1 MKTTIERISNGL
13 YMLLFGLVLLWIT
26 LGLISGNVIFQ
37 LLRLWPLFFVVAG
50 IEIIFR
56 RTKFYFLKI
65 ISTIIVIS
73 SVAGIIYVSQG
84 GNFFRQRDAE
94 TYKVNQEI
102 SSGKTADLNVDFSFG
117 VLFFDDAP
125 GSAISGDLAIAPGIV
140 PELSFKEFEKEDFY
154 GISSDNLS
162 DYAFSPWDDE
172 HLWDIRIGKTVLSKA
187 KAKTYA
193 SRNRFNFSNL
203 KTLEFSLDAKASL
216 NEIIL
221 SENIRKVRIGALA
234 SELRILIPK
243 EMGVK
248 IFLNKFLITDNFK
261 ELGMERGFKEY
272 ANQNYKNKDVS
283 NKMEI
288 DLDLKLSKLE
298 IKYY

>member
-26 LGLISGNVIFQ
+26 LGFLSSNIIFQ
-37 LLRLWPLFFVVAG
+37 LMRLWPLFFVVAG

-56 RTKFYFLKI
+56 KTRFYFLKI
-65 ISTIIVIS
+65 ISTVIVIC
-73 SVAGIIYVSQG
+73 SVIGIIYVSQG
-84 GNFFRQRDAE
+84 GNLFSQRNVE
-94 TYKVNQEI
+94 IYKINQEI
-102 SSGKTADLNVDFSFG
+102 SDKKTADLDIDFSFG
-117 VLFFDDAP
+117 TLFVDDIP
-125 GSAISGDLAIAPGIV
+125 GGAISGDLSIALGDAL
-140 PELSFKEFEKEDFY
+140 ELNFKEFEKENFY
-154 GISSDNLS
+154 EISSSNLS
-162 DYAFSPWDDE
+162 DYAFSPWDGS
-172 HLWDIRIGKTVLSKA
+172 HIWDIRIGKTVLSKV

-203 KTLEFSLDAKASL
+203 KTSEFALDARASL

-221 SENIRKVRIGALA
+221 GENMKKARIGALA

-243 EMGVK
+243 DMGVK
-248 IFLNKFLITDNFK
+248 ISLNKFLIADNFE

-272 ANQNYKNKDVS
+272 VNQNYKNKDVA
-283 NKMEI
+283 NKADI

>member
-1 MKTTIERISNGL
+1 MKTIVEKISNGL
-13 YMLLFGLVLLWIT
+13 YMLLFGLVLLWIS
-26 LGLISGNVIFQ
+26 LGFVSGSIVFQ
-37 LLRLWPLFFVVAG
+37 LMRLWPLFFVVAG

-56 RTKFYFLKI
+56 KTRLNFLKI
-65 ISTIIVIS
+65 ISSIVVIC
-73 SVAGIIYVSQG
+73 SVIGIIYISQG
-84 GNFFRQRDAE
+84 GNLFHQRNAE
-94 TYKVNQEI
+94 IYKVNQET

-117 VLFFDDAP
+117 VLFFDDGP
-125 GSAISGDLAIAPGIV
+125 GSAISGDLAIVPEII

-154 GISSDNLS
+154 GISSGNLS
-162 DYAFSPWDDE
+162 DYAFGPWDDK
-172 HLWDIRIGKTVLSKA
+172 HTWDIRIGETVLSKA

-193 SRNRFNFSNL
+193 SRNRFDFSNL
-203 KTLEFSLDAKASL
+203 KTFEFTLDSKASL

-221 SENIRKVRIGALA
+221 SESIKKIRINALA

-272 ANQNYKNKDVS
+272 VNQNYKDKDVL
-283 NKMEI
+283 NKMDI
-288 DLDLKLSKLE
+288 NLNLKLSKLE

>member
-1 MKTTIERISNGL
+1 MKTTIERVSNGL
-13 YMLLFGLVLLWIT
+13 HILLFGLVLLWIT
-26 LGLISGNVIFQ
+26 LGFISSNVIFQ

-65 ISTIIVIS
+65 ISAIIVIC
-73 SVAGIIYVSQG
+73 SVVGIIYVSQG
-84 GNFFRQRDAE
+84 GNFFRQRNAE
-94 TYKVNQEI
+94 MFKISQEI
-102 SSGKTADLNVDFSFG
+102 SGGKTADLNIDFSFG
-117 VLFFDDAP
+117 TLFVDDAP
-125 GSAISGDLAIAPGIV
+125 GNAISGDLSIAPEAV
-140 PELSFKEFEKEDFY
+140 PELNFKKFEKEDFY
-154 GISSDNLS
+154 GISSSHLS
-162 DYAFSPWDDE
+162 DYAFSPWDGN
-172 HLWDIRIGKTVLSKA
+172 HIWDIRIGKTVLSKA

-193 SRNRFNFSNL
+193 SKNKFNFSNL
-203 KTLEFSLDAKASL
+203 KTSEFTLDAMASS

-221 SENIRKVRIGALA
+221 SENIRKARISSFA
-234 SELRILIPK
+234 SELSILIPK

-248 IFLNKFLITDNFK
+248 ILLNKLLITDNFK

-272 ANQNYKNKDVS
+272 VNQNYKNKDVS

>member
-26 LGLISGNVIFQ
+26 LGFISSNVIFQ

-56 RTKFYFLKI
+56 KTKFNFLKI
-65 ISTIIVIS
+65 ISSIVVIC
-73 SVAGIIYVSQG
+73 SVIGIIYISQG
-84 GNFFRQRDAE
+84 GNLFHQRNVE
-94 TYKVNQEI
+94 IFKINQEI
-102 SSGKTADLNVDFSFG
+102 SGNKTADLNIDFSFG
-117 VLFFDDAP
+117 TLFIDDIS
-125 GSAISGDLAIAPGIV
+125 GNVISGDLSIASGTA
-140 PELSFKEFEKEDFY
+140 PELNFKEFEEEDFY
-154 GISSDNLS
+154 GISNSYLS
-162 DYAFSPWDDE
+162 DYAFSPWDGS
-172 HLWDIRIGKTVLSKA
+172 HIWDIRIGKSVLSKA

-193 SRNRFNFSNL
+193 SINKFNFSNL
-203 KTLEFSLDAKASL
+203 KTSEFILDAKASS

-221 SENIRKVRIGALA
+221 GENIRKVRIGAFA
-234 SELRILIPK
+234 SELRIFIPK

-272 ANQNYKNKDVS
+272 VNQNYKNKDVL
-283 NKMEI
+283 NKVDM
-288 DLDLKLSKLE
+288 DLNLKLSRLE

>member
-1 MKTTIERISNGL
+1 MKTTVERVSNGL
-13 YMLLFGLVLLWIT
+13 YILLFGLVLLWIT
-26 LGLISGNVIFQ
+26 LGFVSSSIIFQ

-56 RTKFYFLKI
+56 RTRFYFLKI

-73 SVAGIIYVSQG
+73 SVVGIIYISQG
-84 GNFFRQRDAE
+84 GNFFRKNNVE
-94 TYKVNQEI
+94 TFKINQEI
-102 SSGKTADLNVDFSFG
+102 SSDKTADLNIDFSFG
-117 VLFFDDAP
+117 ALFVDDAP
-125 GSAISGDLAIAPGIV
+125 GSAISGDLSAISGIAPEV
-140 PELSFKEFEKEDFY
+140 NFKKFEKEDFY
-154 GISSDNLS
+154 GISSGNLS
-162 DYAFSPWDDE
+162 DYAFSPWDDK
-172 HLWDIRIGKTVLSKA
+172 HIWDIRIGENIPSKA
-187 KAKTYA
+187 KVKTYA
-193 SRNRFNFSNL
+193 SINRFNFSNL
-203 KTLEFSLDAKASL
+203 KTSEFALDAKASL

-248 IFLNKFLITDNFK
+248 VFLNKFLIADNFK

-272 ANQNYKNKDVS
+272 ANKNYNNKDML
-283 NKMEI
+283 NKMDI
-288 DLDLKLSKLE
+288 DLDLKLSRLE